1 MGTISGSFRRTEIR
15 LVHLGQN
22 RWRVE
27 FWDWNTGDTAPF
39 GTLELMTTDPKAGVL
54 GYLYTVFKNETEES
68 IKRDLKWND
77 SSKTE
82 G

>member
-1 MGTISGSFRRTEIR
+1 MD
-15 LVHLGQN
+15 LGQN
-22 RWRVE
+22 KWRVE
-27 FWDWNTGDTAPF
+27 FSDRNTGDTAPF
-39 GTLELMTTDPKAGVL
+39 GTLEIITTDPKAAAL
-54 GYLYTVFKNETEES
+54 AYLYTVFKNETEES